1 MKKTSRKSL
10 TLAKTRKLYNK
21 QIMKNLLLND
31 GNKLPIIGFGTYKS
45 NEQEGIEAVSFALQ
59 NGYRLID
66 TAAFYFNEEAVGKGI
81 KASGIPREEVIV
93 TTKLWRDY
101 LGYKSTKKELE
112 KSLKKL
118 DLDYLDLYL
127 IHWPANSRNYNDWQN
142 ANADTWRAMEELQA
156 EGKIKSIG
164 VSNFWE
170 EHFDA
175 LFKTANVK
183 PAVNQIEFHPGY
195 WQPELT
201 AFCKKHDIAIE
212 AWSPLARGRVFD
224 NETLQQI
231 AKNHQQSIAKVCLR
245 WITQHDVIVI
255 PKSTTNERILDNLKL
270 FDFELTQEEMSLIDN
285 LPEMGFSG
293 ELPNIWPE
301 RLPLT

>member
-1 MKKTSRKSL
+1 
-10 TLAKTRKLYNK
+10 
-21 QIMKNLLLND
+21 MKNLLLND
-31 GNKLPIIGFGTYKS
+31 GNELPIIGFGTYKS
-45 NEQEGIEAVSFALQ
+45 NEQEGIEAVRFALQ

-118 DLDYLDLYL
+118 DLDYIDLYL
-127 IHWPANSRNYNDWQN
+127 IHWPANSRNYNDWKK

-164 VSNFWE
+164 VSNFWQ
-170 EHFDA
+170 EHFEA
-175 LFKTANVK
+175 LFQTANVK
-183 PAVNQIEFHPGY
+183 PVVNQIEFHPGY

-201 AFCKKHDIAIE
+201 EYCKKHNIAIE
-212 AWSPLARGRVFD
+212 AWSPLARGRVFE

-231 AKNHQQSIAKVCLR
+231 AKNHNQSIAKVCLR
-245 WITQHDVIVI
+245 WITQHDVVVI
-255 PKSTTNERILDNLKL
+255 PKSTTHERILDNLNL
-270 FDFELTQEEMSLIDN
+270 FDFELTKEEMSLIDN

-293 ELPNIWPE
+293 DLPNIWPE
-301 RLPLT
+301 RLPQT

>member
-1 MKKTSRKSL
+1 
-10 TLAKTRKLYNK
+10 
-21 QIMKNLLLND
+21 MKNLLLND

-81 KASGIPREEVIV
+81 KATGIPREEVIV

-118 DLDYLDLYL
+118 DLDYIDLYL

-164 VSNFWE
+164 VSNFWQ

-201 AFCKKHDIAIE
+201 AFCKKHDITIE

-224 NETLQQI
+224 NETLQKI